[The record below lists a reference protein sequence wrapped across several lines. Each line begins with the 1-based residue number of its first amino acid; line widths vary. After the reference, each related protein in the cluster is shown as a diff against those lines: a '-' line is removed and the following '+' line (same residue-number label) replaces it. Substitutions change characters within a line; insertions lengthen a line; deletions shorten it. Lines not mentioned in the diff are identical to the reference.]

1 MKRLVVV
8 VDRRGTLGG
17 VFDHVTIRVAD
28 RARSEPFFARV
39 LETLGVDQSYST
51 HAFAEWR
58 DFSLAEADEE
68 HPATRNVHIGFAAP
82 SREQVDAFWQ
92 AGLAAGGTD
101 DGPPGPRPQYMED
114 YYGAFLR
121 DPDGNSVEAVHHGD
135 QDHRAAIAHV
145 WMRVADLPQSVAFYR
160 AILPGARL
168 VERYVGDDRA
178 TFRIGDGTVSFSLV
192 PGAVLTENVH
202 IAFPGSEQDVRRF
215 HAEATA
221 AGYRDNGMPG
231 ERPQYHPGYYAAYVL
246 DPDGHNI
253 EVVDHH
259 RD

>member
-1 MKRLVVV
+1 MVATGYV
-8 VDRRGTLGG
+8 GG

-28 RARSEPFFARV
+28 RARSEAFFTEV
-39 LETLGVDQSYST
+39 LETLGVEQSYST

-58 DFSLAEADEE
+58 DFMVAGATDDR
-68 HPATRNVHIGFAAP
+68 PVTRNVHIGFVAP
-82 SREQVDAFWQ
+82 SREQVDAFWK
-92 AGLAAGGTD
+92 AGLAAGGVD

-121 DPDGNSVEAVHHGD
+121 DPDGNSVEAVHHAD
-135 QDHRAAIAHV
+135 QDHRSVISHV
-145 WMRVADLPQSVAFYR
+145 WMRVADIHMSTAFYR
-160 AILPGARL
+160 AILPGAGL
-168 VERYVGDDRA
+168 QERYAADDRA
-178 TFRIGDGTVSFSLV
+178 TFRTSPSSTVSFSVV

-202 IAFPGSEQDVRRF
+202 IAFKGSEQDVRRF

>member
-1 MKRLVVV
+1 M
-8 VDRRGTLGG
+8 DGRGTLGG

-28 RARSEPFFARV
+28 RTRSEAFFTEV
-39 LETLGVDQSYST
+39 LQSLGVDQSYST

-58 DFSLAEADEE
+58 DFSLAQADEG
-68 HPATRNVHIGFAAP
+68 HPVTRNVHIGFVAP
-82 SREQVDAFWQ
+82 SREQVDAFWK
-92 AGLAAGGTD
+92 AGLAAGGVD
-101 DGPPGPRPQYMED
+101 DGPPGPRPQYVDD

-121 DPDGNSVEAVHHGD
+121 DPDGNSVEAVHHGG
-135 QDHRAAIAHV
+135 QDHRAVISHV
-145 WMRVADLPQSVAFYR
+145 WMRVADIQKSIAFYR
-160 AILPGARL
+160 AILPGAGL
-168 VERYVGDDRA
+168 QERHADDERG
-178 TFRIGDGTVSFSLV
+178 TFGIPRGGAGNVSFTVV

-202 IAFPGSEQDVRRF
+202 LAFSGREEDVRRF